1 MSVLEDY
8 VAEIEGTCGQE
19 GSVIVTFKYDKKD
32 EALVKIH
39 KRAKLKNS
47 ISGVIFEFVFQ
58 GFSFRVFPT
67 GKAIFNSVPSKEMLK
82 SVLKS
87 LLL

>member
-1 MSVLEDY
+1 MSVIEDY
-8 VAEIEGTCGQE
+8 VAGIEGTCGQE
-19 GSVIVTFKYDKKD
+19 GSAIVTFKYDKKD
-32 EALVKIH
+32 EALAKIN

-47 ISGVIFEFVFQ
+47 ISGVISEFVFQ

-67 GKAIFNSVPSKEMLK
+67 GKAIFSSVPSKEMLR
-82 SVLKS
+82 SILKT